1 MKPRHLVAFLAV
13 VAGTLAL
20 NATRVW
26 ATDLNVTQS
35 DSCAG
40 INVHIVSVW
49 DGVTKVYVDD
59 GTSPIHV
66 DVAPHET
73 RDVPVQWNART
84 EVRVVVSAP
93 AAHLHGA
100 VDVTHTLPASCT
112 TTTTE
117 APPSTTSPTT
127 APTAPST
134 SAPPVGRIRRRCD
147 DCACASSAP
156 SAPSPS
162 RPPSSTPVSLTLPT
176 TGSDDSVQRA
186 LIGLAAAIVGTAV
199 VMTTRRRAAC
209 REGRR
214 AYMRAYIVTHPD
226 HAEKNRQRVRD
237 WRARRRAS

>member
-1 MKPRHLVAFLAV
+1 V
-13 VAGTLAL
+13 
-20 NATRVW
+20 
-26 ATDLNVTQS
+26 NVTQS

-49 DGVTKVYVDD
+49 DGTTRVYVDD

-73 RDVPVQWNART
+73 RDVPVQWNTRT

-134 SAPPVGRIRRRCD
+134 SAPPAAD
-147 DCACASSAP
+147 T
-156 SAPSPS
+156 SPVATTVPGS
-162 RPPSSTPVSLTLPT
+162 VVRPWFR
-176 TGSDDSVQRA
+176 SVA
-186 LIGLAAAIVGTAV
+186 VEAAV
-199 VMTTRRRAAC
+199 VHAC
-209 REGRR
+209 EP
-214 AYMRAYIVTHPD
+214 HPAD
-226 HAEKNRQRVRD
+226 DR
-237 WRARRRAS
+237 